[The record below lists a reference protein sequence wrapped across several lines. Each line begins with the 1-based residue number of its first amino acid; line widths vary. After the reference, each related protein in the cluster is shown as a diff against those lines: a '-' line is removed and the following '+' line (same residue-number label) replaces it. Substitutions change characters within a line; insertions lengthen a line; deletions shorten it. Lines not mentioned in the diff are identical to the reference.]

1 MKVDEQR
8 ISKAKNLGAKYQIT
22 IEEDGKVLFLKEP
35 EKTHFKM
42 WFDLKED
49 TLASNESL
57 IRSLVIPQVSDMDVL
72 ENMKSLGGAF
82 AQIGEIMALKK
93 STLVTL

>member
-1 MKVDEQR
+1 MENDEQR
-8 ISKAKNLGAKYQIT
+8 LNKAKNLGAKYRIK

-57 IRSLVIPQVSDMDVL
+57 IRSLVIPQVSDMDIL
-72 ENMKSLGGAF
+72 ENMKSLGGVF

-93 STLVTL
+93 STLEIL